1 MTLTDAPLI
10 ELFFFA
16 MFEQWSG
23 QLLSIPVHQSYED
36 TGSWWK
42 DCCLYHPSTK
52 CKTLW
57 NVWQGLFSSC
67 GTVQPLL
74 TAETSILQT
83 PLQYRQFTLKAD
95 WILSLPVLYRH
106 RPPASIILIIG
117 SGFWYL
123 YQISLTVLF
132 TTREVNGNFFHW
144 HIVTLLQPSANLT
157 SILCY
162 FALIIYDPYV
172 NRVRT
177 SRPPCCGLLVNV
189 SPTLA
194 HPNLWA
200 NVVLAL
206 CQPHTDFGQI
216 VPILS

>member
-1 MTLTDAPLI
+1 MACISDPLFNPHLAVKSNFCACHNLTEMTLTDAPLI

-74 TAETSILQT
+74 TETSILQT

-95 WILSLPVLYRH
+95 WILFLPVLYRH
-106 RPPASIILIIG
+106 RLPASIILIIG

-144 HIVTLLQPSANLT
+144 HNCNIVATF
-157 SILCY
+157 C
-162 FALIIYDPYV
+162 
-172 NRVRT
+172 
-177 SRPPCCGLLVNV
+177 
-189 SPTLA
+189 
-194 HPNLWA
+194 
-200 NVVLAL
+200 
-206 CQPHTDFGQI
+206 
-216 VPILS
+216 